1 MPPDVHFARDPK
13 ANPRGRGPGL
23 LLWICPLGGTPA
35 ASGRSAALAGHLP
48 PAGHFPDFRQLP
60 TPRPYHSHVH
70 TRVRTY
76 THVVTRTHT
85 LAAWALPGLQAQ
97 RPSSWPRVT
106 PASWGV
112 AAVGWNA
119 GAHARHK
126 DWGTAARLQG
136 HCRRTLQQRPDP
148 LVAPPSPWSRLA

>member
-1 MPPDVHFARDPK
+1 MSPDAHFARDPK

-76 THVVTRTHT
+76 THAVTRTHT

-106 PASWGV
+106 PASWQQCGSSGMERRGTCQAQGLGDSS
-112 AAVGWNA
+112 AAPGSLSQDFTA
-119 GAHARHK
+119 EARPPG
-126 DWGTAARLQG
+126 GTSLS
-136 HCRRTLQQRPDP
+136 LE
-148 LVAPPSPWSRLA
+148 